1 MANKRIVTSS
11 PLIVDTGV
19 PVTVNGMPAIVLR
32 REANTIHE
40 LKLGRLALR
49 PRQAG
54 FATQDKCLLYRA
66 ENGEYNYYYEPIP
79 VMDEWDF
86 ESIWVN
92 PPDPNRPDPSLPRV
106 VVVKLKWNLVDPK
119 KPNVPEPFDF
129 PTPEDAETIED
140 TWNLFSTLPIG

>member
-1 MANKRIVTSS
+1 MANKRIATSS

-19 PVTVNGMPAIVLR
+19 PVNVNGMPAIVLR

-54 FATQDKCLLYRA
+54 FATQEKCLLYRS
-66 ENGEYNYYYEPIP
+66 ESGEYNYYYEPIP

-86 ESIWVN
+86 ESIWLN
-92 PPDPNRPDPSLPRV
+92 PPDPNRPDPSVPRV
-106 VVVKLKWNLVDPK
+106 VIVKLKWNLVDPK
-119 KPNVPEPFDF
+119 KPNMLLPLDF
-129 PTPEDAETIED
+129 PTPDDAELLED
-140 TWNLFSTLPIG
+140 VWNL